1 MTKKWFHVA
10 LTVKLCIGKPSISK
24 APKYEAVL
32 CFHVFFCENVFF
44 CKARWYWTLNI
55 KSYTITAGDK
65 YKVWEWR
72 ATTRRILCNFFPF
85 SPLSHNGL
93 LDSFTLCLSLPDH
106 TSLFGQKGDDD
117 HIFQMR
123 LFRIKT
129 NDFLPSKLFFPI
141 LWICDCQRPLFPPLL
156 SSMSFTRSNF
166 AENYTVN
173 SG

>member
-1 MTKKWFHVA
+1 MRIDLVLWCQIKLQA
-10 LTVKLCIGKPSISK
+10 LAKYCPLILNPQFEKVTPSLLVTNIR
-24 APKYEAVL
+24 YESDAQQPDGY
-32 CFHVFFCENVFF
+32 FATFF
-44 CKARWYWTLNI
+44 L
-55 KSYTITAGDK
+55 
-65 YKVWEWR
+65 
-72 ATTRRILCNFFPF
+72 
-85 SPLSHNGL
+85 SPLSLTMDCWIHSL
-93 LDSFTLCLSLPDH
+93 SVSLPDH

-141 LWICDCQRPLFPPLL
+141 LWICDCQRPLFPLLL